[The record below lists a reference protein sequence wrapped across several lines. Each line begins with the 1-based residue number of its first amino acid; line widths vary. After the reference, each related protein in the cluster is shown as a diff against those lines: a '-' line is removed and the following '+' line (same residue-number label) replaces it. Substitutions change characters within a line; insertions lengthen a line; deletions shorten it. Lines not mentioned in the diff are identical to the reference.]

1 MRKFKG
7 TLFEMHTSMHKHVAG
22 QTLDYYPSDTKDVV
36 LSDESIQARTDN
48 FSRFDSVKVLIPFFL
63 DEYEPDDL
71 RNVGPLGGK
80 MTVTDPEGRERRV
93 RGVYEVKG
101 E

>member
-1 MRKFKG
+1 MYPEKG
-7 TLFEMHTSMHKHVAG
+7 TKFLGYKPT
-22 QTLDYYPSDTKDVV
+22 DIKDVV

-48 FSRFDSVKVLIPFFL
+48 FSRFDSIKVLIPFFL
-63 DEYEPDDL
+63 DEYEPDEL